1 MSKFKTQEDYFAY
14 SKTLSVIPAEDMALL
29 FQQFK
34 ITIPIYVHRF
44 VLRETIYP
52 KVFQT
57 KLYDTY
63 SDELK
68 YRLRGYNEYSV
79 YLLEKLISEF
89 NLDFDAAKYKEIFF
103 NFLFLNR
110 DLYKIKNNFFDEL
123 EKLKY
128 KYTVDFEVIKYEDF
142 KTLFESVFYEPS
154 GYLDGVSLKILKE
167 VLVHTCTLGDLRG
180 LGEKYGVKVPRRVNK
195 GKLIAILAAR
205 FRLSPEEAELLNE
218 KSVLELEIYAKEK
231 GFNIS
236 IDLKKSDMVEYIIFD
251 LHLYHKEILKDTHN
265 YSIPLASDLD
275 AVKIDT
281 ILFEG
286 TDQDIPVTED
296 TLVNEPEIEVPNA
309 LQEEEEFVPVQPVV
323 EPIVEKVEPTPEKV
337 EPEEEKPVSAFKED
351 VQEEEVQPEPVVKK
365 QPKPEPVV
373 MKKAEQKVVEEVKEP
388 QPEPVEEKKPE
399 VLHKELVDVTSEEK
413 ELLDE
418 KINQIIKKY
427 KKRRRNRRWLTIV
440 IIVVS
445 VAVLGFL
452 GYSYL
457 YYTSLN
463 PGNLPFGIPVF
474 W

>member
-1 MSKFKTQEDYFAY
+1 MSKLKTLDDYFAY
-14 SKTLSVIPAEDMALL
+14 SKTLSVIPAEDMAALL
-29 FQQFK
+29 QHFK

-44 VLRETIYP
+44 VLRETIYS
-52 KVFQT
+52 KVFQN
-57 KLYDTY
+57 KLYETY

-79 YLLEKLISEF
+79 FLLEKLITDF

-110 DLYKIKNNFFDEL
+110 DLYKLKNNFFDEL

-128 KYTVDFEVIKYEDF
+128 KYAVDFEKIKYENF
-142 KTLFESVFYEPS
+142 KVLFEDIFFEPS

-195 GKLIAILAAR
+195 SKLIAILEGR
-205 FRLSPEEAELLNE
+205 FRLSPQEAELLND

-251 LHLYHKEILKDTHN
+251 LHLYHKEIIKDYHDYT
-265 YSIPLASDLD
+265 IPLASDLD

-296 TLVNEPEIEVPNA
+296 VVQPQPEIEVPDS
-309 LQEEEEFVPVQPVV
+309 LQEEEEFVPAAPIIEPIIEKPVPKVQKVEEIKEEELSEVVEPVEEEVV
-323 EPIVEKVEPTPEKV
+323 EPIIEVKPASEP
-337 EPEEEKPVSAFKED
+337 KPVKKEEPKPI
-351 VQEEEVQPEPVVKK
+351 EETKEPVL
-365 QPKPEPVV
+365 
-373 MKKAEQKVVEEVKEP
+373 
-388 QPEPVEEKKPE
+388 EPVEEKKLE
-399 VLHKELVDVTSEEK
+399 IAHKELVDVSQEEK

-427 KKRRRNRRWLTIV
+427 KKRRRTRSWVTVLIFIA
-440 IIVVS
+440 II
-445 VAVLGFL
+445 AVLGFV

-457 YYTSLN
+457 YYIN
-463 PGNLPFGIPVF
+463 NGVPPFGIPVF